1 MTMLINRYTFT
12 NYTIYYY
19 TESAPKHW
27 LAALIQFRLTHPLIG
42 KCLLPL
48 SLP

>member
-27 LAALIQFRLTHPLIG
+27 LTALIQFRLTHPLIG